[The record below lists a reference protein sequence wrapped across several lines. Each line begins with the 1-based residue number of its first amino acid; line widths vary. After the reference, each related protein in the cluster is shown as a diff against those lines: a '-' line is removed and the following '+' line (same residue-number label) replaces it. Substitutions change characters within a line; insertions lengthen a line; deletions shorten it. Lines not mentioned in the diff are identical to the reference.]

1 MASPNVI
8 IMPLRGGTRPTADS
22 DRHSTDSCGQTVVH
36 PGIFPVHHFILHT
49 LWTWF
54 YFNFFLECLVDVH
67 LYRISFKIIFSM
79 YVVSKYVLNVGL
91 RYSIFCPEQL
101 SSWLSAIRD
110 STQLDSA
117 LSWNCSIQ
125 LWLNSNSRQRGVSH
139 HKLQILFSFLSFLFT
154 AYVGLQFII
163 LHSTV
168 YSTVQF

>member
-1 MASPNVI
+1 MHIYTVS
-8 IMPLRGGTRPTADS
+8 
-22 DRHSTDSCGQTVVH
+22 HSK
-36 PGIFPVHHFILHT
+36 L
-49 LWTWF
+49 
-54 YFNFFLECLVDVH
+54 YF
-67 LYRISFKIIFSM
+67 
-79 YVVSKYVLNVGL
+79 GL
-91 RYSIFCPEQL
+91 RYSTFCPEQL

-168 YSTVQF
+168 YLTQDLICSLIIYSWSFRNFNKGNLENNLFFPTYHAHFYAKLYLDI